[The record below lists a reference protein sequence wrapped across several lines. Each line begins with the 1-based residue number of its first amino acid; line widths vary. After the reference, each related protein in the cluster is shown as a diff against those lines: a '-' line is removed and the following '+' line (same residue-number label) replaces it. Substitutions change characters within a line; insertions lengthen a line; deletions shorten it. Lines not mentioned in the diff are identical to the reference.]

1 MKSPGL
7 LLVRLVLGTIFVAH
21 GYPKLFGGKGSSDA
35 VPEGA
40 KQALGDTFVS
50 SMEQGG
56 VPQTAQW
63 LQSIDVPTPKV
74 AAWAIGLTEFGGGLA
89 LLSGFHARLAALA
102 LIFSQIVA
110 IRKVHLDQGL
120 VNGFELNLSLIAGLV
135 VIVLRG
141 PGKLL
146 TLD

>member
-1 MKSPGL
+1 MRNLVL
-7 LLVRLVLGTIFVAH
+7 LVVRLVLGTIFVTH
-21 GYPKLFGGKGSSDA
+21 GYPKLFGGKGSSNA
-35 VPEGA
+35 VPDQA
-40 KQALGDTFVS
+40 KQMLGDTFVS

-63 LQSIDVPTPKV
+63 LSSIGVPTPKLS
-74 AAWAIGLTEFGGGLA
+74 AWAIGLTEFGGGLA
-89 LLSGFHARLAALA
+89 VLTGFQARLAALA

-135 VIVLRG
+135 VIALRG